1 MTPEKLIKKT
11 TEELFKKMT
20 FKEVAI
26 EIEKQQASPILI
38 VSIQMEEDASR
49 LIGQSGSNLNDL
61 QRVLRLLVAKKL
73 PEPPI
78 FLLDINGYR
87 EKREAFL
94 KELSQEIASQV
105 IKTKKSVMFQPMSS
119 YERRIIHLELA
130 EKSDI
135 VTESI
140 GEEPERR
147 VVVRPYP

>member
-1 MTPEKLIKKT
+1 MKDEKLIKKT
-11 TEELFKKMT
+11 TEELLKKMT
-20 FKEVAI
+20 FKEAI
-26 EIEKQQASPILI
+26 VEVKKQQDSPILV
-38 VSIQMEEDASR
+38 VSVNIEEDASR

-61 QRVLRLLVAKKL
+61 QRILRLLVSKQT
-73 PEPPI
+73 PEPPL

-94 KELSQEIASQV
+94 KELAREIAEQV
-105 IKTKKSVMFQPMSS
+105 NKTKKSVMFQPMSS

>member
-1 MTPEKLIKKT
+1 
-11 TEELFKKMT
+11 MT
-20 FKEVAI
+20 FKEVTV
-26 EIEKQQASPILI
+26 EVKKQQDSPILV
-38 VSIQMEEDASR
+38 VSVNIEEDASR

-61 QRVLRLLVAKKL
+61 QRILRLLVSKQT
-73 PEPPI
+73 PESPL

-94 KELSQEIASQV
+94 KELAREIAEQV
-105 IKTKKSVMFQPMSS
+105 AKTKKSVMFQPMSS

-130 EKSDI
+130 ERSNI

-140 GEEPERR
+140 GEQPERR